1 MINDIKNWKEVTR
14 GIFRYVIAAGIAYE
28 IHVLYLS
35 HKTDLLDATAK
46 LFIVGEWYEQEK
58 GLFFERGE
66 LTSSAVASTVREC
79 LELAKRDNEENNNN
93 LL

>member
-1 MINDIKNWKEVTR
+1 MIDDIKNWKEVTR
-14 GIFRYVIAAGIAYE
+14 GIYRYVISAGVAYE
-28 IHVLYLS
+28 IHILYLI
-35 HKTDLLDATAK
+35 HNTDLLDANAK

-58 GLFFERGE
+58 GSFFEREE
-66 LTSSAVASTVREC
+66 LTSPSVISTVLEC